1 MSLSCANNREFC
13 VSNSS
18 DLRTIADVCIK
29 VTSGGTP
36 RRSTATFYED
46 GIWPWVKTKELVDGW
61 LNHTEEYITEV
72 AVAASSAKILPEDTI
87 LMAMYGAT
95 VGKLGI
101 LSRPMAC
108 NQACCAMIVDPQE
121 ADFRYL
127 FYQLQYVRP
136 QIKGL
141 ATGAAQQNLSM
152 ELIKSLQFAFPSLP
166 RQEKIADCLGSL
178 DDLIMANRR
187 KLEALR
193 RQKQGLM
200 QQLFPRSGETVP
212 RLRFPEFRDTGEWET
227 GTLGEVGEFISGGT
241 PSTLIPEYWG
251 GNIQWFTPS
260 EINERNLS
268 KSKRTITCE
277 GLKHSSAR
285 LLPTGALLI
294 TTRATIGDVGI
305 AENTCATNQG
315 FHSLVVFEREVNI
328 FWYYWLVQH
337 KHELIRRSSGS
348 TFLEIRKTGLKQI
361 PIVRPNKDEQ
371 QKIADCLGSLD
382 DMIAAE
388 GRKLKALQ
396 RHKQGLMQQL
406 FPRLET
412 K

>member
-1 MSLSCANNREFC
+1 MSLSCANNRNFC

-108 NQACCAMIVDPQE
+108 NQACCGMIVDSQE

-166 RQEKIADCLGSL
+166 SSPWIKYLFGDQVVGSANFGIDPLLGPFECE
-178 DDLIMANRR
+178 I
-187 KLEALR
+187 
-193 RQKQGLM
+193 
-200 QQLFPRSGETVP
+200 FPR
-212 RLRFPEFRDTGEWET
+212 
-227 GTLGEVGEFISGGT
+227 
-241 PSTLIPEYWG
+241 
-251 GNIQWFTPS
+251 
-260 EINERNLS
+260 
-268 KSKRTITCE
+268 
-277 GLKHSSAR
+277 
-285 LLPTGALLI
+285 
-294 TTRATIGDVGI
+294 
-305 AENTCATNQG
+305 
-315 FHSLVVFEREVNI
+315 
-328 FWYYWLVQH
+328 
-337 KHELIRRSSGS
+337 
-348 TFLEIRKTGLKQI
+348 
-361 PIVRPNKDEQ
+361 
-371 QKIADCLGSLD
+371 
-382 DMIAAE
+382 
-388 GRKLKALQ
+388 ALQ
-396 RHKQGLMQQL
+396 RPQNRSKCAILPLFYPKKDEKWHYYVTTSANWTEL
-406 FPRLET
+406 FP
-412 K
+412 